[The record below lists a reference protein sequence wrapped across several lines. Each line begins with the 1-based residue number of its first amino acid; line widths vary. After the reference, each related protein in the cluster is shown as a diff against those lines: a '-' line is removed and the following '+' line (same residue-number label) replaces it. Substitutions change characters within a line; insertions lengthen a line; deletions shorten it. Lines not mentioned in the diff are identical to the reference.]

1 MKIVVEN
8 QKLKKM
14 KENKNVSYRARVH
27 YIVPSQELIN
37 QARLSNNLYNQAL
50 YILRQA
56 FTNEKDILSKF
67 DLINTLR
74 HKEYECEEYNNF
86 SKMVS
91 DTAEQIIILASQNF
105 KSFLMALKAF
115 KKNKSNFTGIPK
127 IPGYNKKEQEFVIII
142 RNTLCTVKDG
152 MMRFPKKLNLDK
164 IYVGDL
170 DIAHVKIFPGK
181 KKYKVEV
188 VYKVEA
194 LPKKTKGNI
203 AGIDLGLDNLATVAI
218 NKRGI
223 RPLLI
228 NGRPLK
234 SMNLYFNNKRDKVQS
249 ELKKCN
255 DRYMSHK
262 LETLYRKRNNR
273 FNTYMHKASKKI
285 IDYCLEHNVKQ
296 IIIGHNKLQKQKSK
310 LKNFVAIPT
319 FRLIELIKYKAE
331 YQGIEVIET
340 EESYTSITSYLD
352 KEEPIKDNANKARR
366 IHRGLFKSNKNKII
380 NADVNSAYQIMKKV
394 IGDKVIKSIGKGAV
408 FIPRKVTIE

>member
-1 MKIVVEN
+1 
-8 QKLKKM
+8 M
-14 KENKNVSYRARVH
+14 KEDKNIVH
-27 YIVPSQELIN
+27 RTMVYYVVPSQELIN
-37 QARLSNNLYNQAL
+37 EARLSNNLYNQAL

-56 FTNEKDILSKF
+56 FMNEEQIPSKF
-67 DLINTLR
+67 DLSKILL
-74 HKEYECEEYNNF
+74 HKEYECEGYDNIH
-86 SKMVS
+86 KMV
-91 DTAEQIIILASQNF
+91 AANAQAICHLASQNF
-105 KSFLMALKAF
+105 KAFLMSLKAF
-115 KKNKSNFTGIPK
+115 KKNKSSFTGIPK
-127 IPGYNKKEQEFVIII
+127 IPSYNKKEQEFMIIL
-142 RNTLCTVKDG
+142 NYQQCAVKDG
-152 MMRFPKKLNLDK
+152 IMRFPKKLNLDK

-170 DIAHVKIFPGK
+170 DIAHVRIFPGK

-188 VYKVEA
+188 VYKIES

-234 SMNLYFNNKRDKVQS
+234 SMNLHFNNKRDKVQS

-255 DRYMSHK
+255 DKYMSHK

-273 FNTYMHKASKKI
+273 FNTYMHKASKEI
-285 IDYCLEHNVKQ
+285 IDYCLEHNVSQ
-296 IIIGHNKLQKQKSK
+296 IIIGHNKLQKQESK

-331 YQGIEVIET
+331 YQGIEVVET

-366 IHRGLFKSNKNKII
+366 QHRGLFVSNKGKKI

-394 IGDKVIKSIGKGAV
+394 IGDKVIKPIGKGSI
-408 FIPRKVTIE
+408 FIPRKVTMA